1 MTEPENF
8 DNMHKQTKHEEMEI
22 GEITIKRTQEH
33 DIFDINGHVKT
44 FKLRIGNEQ
53 NQSSIIL
60 TDNDLID
67 LHMQVMSQ
75 LVHMDEEAA

>member
-1 MTEPENF
+1 MNESENF
-8 DNMHKQTKHEEMEI
+8 DSLHRQPKHEEMEI
-22 GEITIKRTQEH
+22 GEITIERTPEH
-33 DIFDINGHVKT
+33 DIFDINGHVRT
-44 FKLRIGNEQ
+44 WMLQIGSEQ
-53 NQSSIIL
+53 NPSSIIL

>member
-1 MTEPENF
+1 MNEPEDF
-8 DNMHKQTKHEEMEI
+8 DNMREQPKHEEMET
-22 GEITIKRTQEH
+22 GEITIERTPEH
-33 DIFDINGHVKT
+33 DIFDINGHVRT

-53 NQSSIIL
+53 NSSSIIL
-60 TDNDLID
+60 TDSDLID

>member
-1 MTEPENF
+1 MNEPENF
-8 DNMHKQTKHEEMEI
+8 DNMREQPKHEEMEI
-22 GEITIKRTQEH
+22 GEITIERTPEH

-53 NQSSIIL
+53 NSSSIIL
-60 TDNDLID
+60 TDKDLID